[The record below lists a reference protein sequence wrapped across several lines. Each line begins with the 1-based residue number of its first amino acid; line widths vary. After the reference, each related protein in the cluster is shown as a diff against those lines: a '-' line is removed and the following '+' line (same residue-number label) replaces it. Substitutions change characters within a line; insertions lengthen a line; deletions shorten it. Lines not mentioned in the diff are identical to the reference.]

1 MLDIIKNLVKDKE
14 EIEMEKTETVK
25 MLVPMAFKLVDGKCV
40 NEGEQALYDFFTERE
55 DVEVEEATDP
65 SVVNAY
71 PNFDEQ

>member
-55 DVEVEEATDP
+55 DVEVDKIEDP
-65 SVVNAY
+65 SEVSY